1 MNRKMLWQ
9 KPILFALLLSPFAL
23 LVVDIFLDNLID
35 PVEEMTTFTGQW
47 ALRFLLLTLALS
59 PLNKFL
65 PFSIIRYRRMIG
77 VFSFFYAC
85 LHFSIW
91 LIDQEFAVQI
101 ITQDIIKR
109 PYITVGFSAFLL
121 LFLLA
126 ITSTNKM
133 MRLLGKRWK
142 KLHQFIYVIIILVVV
157 HFYWQAK
164 SDMDIEPMIYAAIAV
179 FLLGFRVNWA
189 WIKKTIRK

>member
-1 MNRKMLWQ
+1 VNRKIPWQ
-9 KPILFALLLSPFAL
+9 KPILFVLLLSPFAL

-35 PVEEMTTFTGQW
+35 SVEEITTFTGQW
-47 ALRFLLLTLALS
+47 ALRFLLLTLAIS

-65 PFSIIRYRRMIG
+65 PFSIIKYRRMIG
-77 VFSFFYAC
+77 VFSFFYAFM
-85 LHFSIW
+85 HFTIW

-101 ITQDIIKR
+101 IIQDIIKR
-109 PYITVGFSAFLL
+109 PYITVGFSALLL

-133 MRLLGKRWK
+133 MRLLGRHWK
-142 KLHQFIYVIIILVVV
+142 KLHKSIYLIIVLVVV

-164 SDMDIEPMIYAAIAV
+164 SDMDIEPMIYAAIALV
-179 FLLGFRVNWA
+179 LLAFRINWT
-189 WIKKTIRK
+189 WFKKIKSG

>member
-1 MNRKMLWQ
+1 MNRKIPWQ
-9 KPILFALLLSPFAL
+9 KPILFVLLLSPFSV
-23 LVVDIFLDNLID
+23 LVIDIFLDNLID
-35 PVEEMTTFTGQW
+35 PIEEMTTFTGQW
-47 ALRFLLLTLALS
+47 ALRFLLLTLAIT

-65 PFSIIRYRRMIG
+65 PFSIIKYRRMIG

-85 LHFSIW
+85 LHFGIW
-91 LIDQEFAVQI
+91 LIDQEFALQI

-109 PYITVGFSAFLL
+109 PYITIGFSAFLL

-126 ITSTNKM
+126 ITSTNRM

-142 KLHQFIYVIIILVVV
+142 KLHKSIYVIIVLVVV

-164 SDMDIEPMIYAAIAV
+164 SDMDIEPMIYAAIALA
-179 FLLGFRVNWA
+179 LLGFRVNWDCV
-189 WIKKTIRK
+189 KKVINK